1 MKTISARTHQAQ
13 NLPTLGQQIDDLA
26 PFLAPLLFI
35 ILLLITLKI
44 SLVAGI
50 VLAFVGIIA
59 GGFIAW
65 RVAFG
70 L

>member
-1 MKTISARTHQAQ
+1 MKTINTRQAQ
-13 NLPTLGQQIDDLA
+13 NLPTLSQQIGDLA
-26 PFLAPLLFI
+26 PFFAPLLFI

-44 SLVAGI
+44 SLAVGI

-65 RVAFG
+65 RLAFG
-70 L
+70 F

>member
-1 MKTISARTHQAQ
+1 MKTINTRQAQ
-13 NLPTLGQQIDDLA
+13 NLPTLSQQIGDLA

-44 SLVAGI
+44 SIVAGL
-50 VLAFVGIIA
+50 VLAFVGISA

-65 RVAFG
+65 RLAFG
-70 L
+70 F